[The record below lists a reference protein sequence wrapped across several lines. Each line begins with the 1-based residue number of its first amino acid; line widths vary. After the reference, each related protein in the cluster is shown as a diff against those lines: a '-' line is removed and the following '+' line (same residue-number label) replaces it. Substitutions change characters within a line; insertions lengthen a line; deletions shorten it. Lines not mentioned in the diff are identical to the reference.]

1 MDISV
6 GAEKLIVTMEH
17 NAKDGQRKI
26 VTACS
31 YPLTAIECVNT
42 IITDLAVIDVT
53 ADGLVLREV
62 APGFTPEEVQEQT
75 EPKLR
80 CSENVPEMA
89 LRTK

>member
-26 VTACS
+26 VTTCS

-42 IITDLAVIDVT
+42 IVTDLAVIDVT
-53 ADGLVLREV
+53 ADGLLLREV
-62 APGFTPEEVQEQT
+62 APGFTPEEVQAQT
-75 EPKLR
+75 EPKLIY
-80 CSENVPEMA
+80 SGKVPEMA
-89 LRTK
+89 LHK